1 MKVKLDENMPT
12 AMAELLRGAGHDSAT
27 VAEEGLSG
35 TDDKQI
41 LRTATAEDR
50 IVITF
55 DVGFGNIRA
64 FPPGSHAGVVVF
76 RLHDQRWAVLEEPAR
91 RMLNS
96 GTLDRLR
103 RGLAIINESRVR
115 IGKRQRE
122 KL

>member
-12 AMAELLRGAGHDSAT
+12 AMAELLCGAGHDSAT